1 MNTKFFQFEADFV
14 SSLRCIPMVVR
25 YKLDTCGIKLKLS
38 HWNHFNLAEKEA
50 LVDLPCTTANE
61 IKTYREFL
69 QELVIK
75 QTGSPTSEL
84 PIEEH
89 PAWMDATTIP
99 SEVLEKAQQEGVN
112 ITIEQWEKLS
122 PVQRFA
128 LIKLSRP
135 SHENHNFLPAM
146 TEFKLMEN

>member
-14 SSLRCIPMVVR
+14 NNLRCIPMVVR

-38 HWNHFNLAEKEA
+38 HWNHFNLAEREA
-50 LVDLPCTTANE
+50 LVDLPCATANE
-61 IKTYREFL
+61 ITTYREFL
-69 QELVIK
+69 QQLVIK
-75 QTGSPTSEL
+75 QTGTAASEL
-84 PIEEH
+84 PLEEH
-89 PAWMDATTIP
+89 PAWMDGKTIP
-99 SEVLEKAQQEGVN
+99 IDVLEKAKEEGIN
-112 ITIEQWEKLS
+112 ITIEQWENLS

-146 TEFKLMEN
+146 QEFKLIS